1 VTYKIEW
8 LPAAAR
14 QLRKLEKPIQK
25 RLVLAVARLGTEP
38 RPPGIKALTGRPGA
52 LRLRVG
58 DWRVVYE
65 IHDSRLVV
73 QVVAVAH
80 RREIYDR

>member
-1 VTYKIEW
+1 MTYTIEW

-14 QLRKLEKPIQK
+14 QLRKLDKPIQK

-38 RPPGIKALTGRPGA
+38 RPPEIKALTGRPGA
-52 LRLRVG
+52 LRLRIG

-65 IHDSRLVV
+65 IHDNRLMVH
-73 QVVAVAH
+73 VVAVAH
-80 RREIYDR
+80 RREIYD

>member
-1 VTYKIEW
+1 VTYRIEW

-14 QLRKLEKPIQK
+14 QLRKLDNPVQK
-25 RLVLAVARLGTEP
+25 RLVVAVARLGAAP
-38 RPPGIKALTGRPGA
+38 RPPGVKMLTGRPGA

-58 DWRVVYE
+58 DWRVVYKV
-65 IHDSRLVV
+65 HDSRLVV

>member
-1 VTYKIEW
+1 VTYTIEW

-14 QLRKLEKPIQK
+14 QLRKLDKPIQK
-25 RLVLAVARLGTEP
+25 RLVLAVARLGAEP
-38 RPPGIKALTGRPGA
+38 RPPGIKALTGRPGT

-73 QVVAVAH
+73 HVVAVAH
-80 RREIYDR
+80 RREIYD